1 MTDKE
6 ILANAIDKAIAN
18 GYKLQHPVH
27 DNKSIT
33 EFIQQSYE
41 MVDSYPYMDIVV
53 YMPIIF
59 SHSFLKAF
67 FDKDIYV
74 HWDESNPE
82 LEDLKSYKEIPQGE
96 IHLIYLFP
104 EGDYHWYQPL
114 WAYHAQVMIL
124 KENPITYLEEYL

>member
-1 MTDKE
+1 MKDRE
-6 ILANAIDKAIAN
+6 ILSNAIDKAIAN
-18 GYKLQHPVH
+18 GWVKILNKAYMIKEDILEKIFPV
-27 DNKSIT
+27 
-33 EFIQQSYE
+33 Y
-41 MVDSYPYMDIVV
+41 V
-53 YMPIIF
+53 YHIIF